1 MSDAARPTQRL
12 MARFMNRFAQVVRQA
27 QVYGD
32 RHPALDAAV
41 DEVLDIAREIDLGD
55 ASLSCLLA
63 SPYLVVAG
71 AAHRPPSEL
80 QTALADLETFF
91 RERGLG
97 GIQLTGALEERALL
111 QAVRTLIDLGGDGGP
126 GPEPINA
133 ELSSRG
139 IGSIEFLEVRAE
151 REHGAVGG
159 AGDAVLASMRLYLR
173 GVRAI
178 QRLLDRGV
186 SPAMELELKQI
197 AAGLVAEHSAA
208 PDRLM
213 ILATPRQLVPYALR
227 HPVHMAILSIA
238 LGSRFGMTA
247 TELEELALCALMVD
261 AGMGAVDEEVRN
273 AAGALT
279 NAELAS
285 LRLHPLH
292 TVQRLLTLPVLSV
305 ELRRRVVVGF
315 EHHLGVDWQGYPAVN
330 RWTAL
335 HPYSRIVSAA
345 DGYDALRANRPG
357 RPGMPTA
364 AALEVMHGESGTRYD
379 PLVVE
384 HLESIV
390 REHLE
395 MRNAARA

>member
-1 MSDAARPTQRL
+1 
-12 MARFMNRFAQVVRQA
+12 
-27 QVYGD
+27 
-32 RHPALDAAV
+32 
-41 DEVLDIAREIDLGD
+41 
-55 ASLSCLLA
+55 
-63 SPYLVVAG
+63 
-71 AAHRPPSEL
+71 
-80 QTALADLETFF
+80 
-91 RERGLG
+91 
-97 GIQLTGALEERALL
+97 
-111 QAVRTLIDLGGDGGP
+111 
-126 GPEPINA
+126 
-133 ELSSRG
+133 
-139 IGSIEFLEVRAE
+139 
-151 REHGAVGG
+151 
-159 AGDAVLASMRLYLR
+159 
-173 GVRAI
+173 
-178 QRLLDRGV
+178 
-186 SPAMELELKQI
+186 
-197 AAGLVAEHSAA
+197 
-208 PDRLM
+208 
-213 ILATPRQLVPYALR
+213 
-227 HPVHMAILSIA
+227 
-238 LGSRFGMTA
+238 
-247 TELEELALCALMVD
+247 
-261 AGMGAVDEEVRN
+261 MGAVDEEVRN

-292 TVQRLLTLPVLSV
+292 TVQRLLTLPVLSA
-305 ELRRRVVVGF
+305 ELRRRLVVGF